1 MIIAGL
7 HFITLDLREEWFK
20 LHKFDLWLVE
30 SDQSPSALPWFLL
43 IRLAHRI
50 SFTKRVSINVFDQN
64 CGVSSYNGC

>member
-1 MIIAGL
+1 MITVGL
-7 HFITLDLREEWFK
+7 HFITLDLREEWFT
-20 LHKFDLWLVE
+20 LWLVE
-30 SDQSPSALPWFLL
+30 SDQSQSALPWFLL